1 MKIKSMITIDTSRFM
16 ETVSSDDF
24 EDDKLIDILSV
35 PPKIKSFSVNGHVV
49 PMHLPYSNNSFSIYD
64 FDITLIPRDYSSNR
78 NYKFGLL
85 LHLMYSVVTRS
96 IQRPLSYLD
105 KSESPG
111 IVLVFDYS
119 GLMKNTT
126 TPVLQLIL
134 SIIVTVGGVVSVVH
148 LIILLYRLWVM
159 YIPLCHPF

>member
-16 ETVSSDDF
+16 ETVSSNDF

-35 PPKIKSFSVNGHVV
+35 PPKIKSFSVNGHDV
-49 PMHLPYSNNSFSIYD
+49 PMHLPHSNNSFSIYD
-64 FDITLIPRDYSSNR
+64 FDITLIPRDYGSNR
-78 NYKFGLL
+78 NYKFGLI
-85 LHLMYSVVTRS
+85 LHLMCSVVARS

-105 KSESPG
+105 KNESPG
-111 IVLVFDYS
+111 IVFVFDYS
-119 GLMKNTT
+119 GLMKNTSI
-126 TPVLQLIL
+126 PVFQLIL

-159 YIPLCHPF
+159 CIPLCHPF